1 MPEGIE
7 STPGQ
12 GSSTP
17 ASAQT
22 PNQGSAPEG
31 FVEIARLNGALV
43 KIQELTLLN
52 RNLTDRL
59 TTLTQSETSLKAD
72 LTQKESLWSAQQ
84 GEFETKLQSA
94 ETEKSKLNSRLIA
107 SDAMKLKMKIVK
119 DLKRPE
125 LYDVLDVIPD
135 NADEAVLRKSIESLA
150 SFASNLTQ
158 QREKE
163 LLAGITTVENNTQTH
178 AASLPVTE
186 EGWQTYVN
194 SLPLGSPERATAMET
209 WHKQLF
215 PPQS

>member
-1 MPEGIE
+1 MPEGID

-22 PNQGSAPEG
+22 PNQCSAPEG
-31 FVEIARLNGALV
+31 FVEIARLNGALA